1 MESVACHR
9 QRGARSRMPN
19 ISLSADM
26 PSVKRTVTGL
36 LTISLL
42 FAVSATSSSAMVFA
56 QEQPDAIEGTQVEET
71 HASDVE
77 KKVIHEPVHR
87 VPKVAT
93 NIAPLTSAVSGIVPK
108 VINNVPPKATNKVP
122 SMLPSAAIPV
132 TEPAKTEPA
141 PTTEPA
147 ATTEPARNLI
157 PAIPASATKKVA
169 PHPLDDA
176 LETAHRGLINIREN
190 VRDYSAIMV
199 KRERVDGKLLKP
211 EYMQIKVRSEGV
223 DERGA
228 RIPFSVYMKFI
239 KPKAS
244 AGREVIWVKGKNQ
257 NRLCVHE
264 GSGLISLKRLNLE
277 PEGWIAMQGQ
287 RYPIYEA
294 GMENLV
300 VKLIEK
306 AERDKAAGDC
316 EVIYSDGVKINGR
329 ACSVIEVIHAEQRAP
344 YDFHIAKVY
353 IDDEL
358 RLPIRYQAHL
368 WPENGS
374 TKPRLLEEYTYLH
387 VKVNQ
392 GFTDED
398 FNPDNPAYSYPK
410 R

>member
-1 MESVACHR
+1 MS
-9 QRGARSRMPN
+9 S
-19 ISLSADM
+19 IT
-26 PSVKRTVTGL
+26 RTVAGL
-36 LTISLL
+36 LTISL
-42 FAVSATSSSAMVFA
+42 FVVASVTTNAAA
-56 QEQPDAIEGTQVEET
+56 QEQPEVADETQVEKNQP
-71 HASDVE
+71 SVVE
-77 KKVIHEPVHR
+77 AKVIHEPIHR
-87 VPKVAT
+87 VPKVARNNGPST
-93 NIAPLTSAVSGIVPK
+93 NAATRIIPNAIKNL
-108 VINNVPPKATNKVP
+108 PPKIVNKAPATNKAP
-122 SMLPSAAIPV
+122 TMLPSASTPIA
-132 TEPAKTEPA
+132 EPA
-141 PTTEPA
+141 PAPGIPTATPEPNKK
-147 ATTEPARNLI
+147 TV
-157 PAIPASATKKVA
+157 PAIKASAIKKVV

-190 VRDYSAIMV
+190 VKDYSAIMV

-223 DERGA
+223 DESGA

-316 EVIYSDGVKINGR
+316 EVVYSDGVKINGR
-329 ACSVIEVIHAEQRAP
+329 ACSVIEVTHAEQRAP

-387 VKVNQ
+387 VKINQ